1 MACGTFRDQGWK
13 PCPLYWQAD
22 SYTTRP
28 PGKSLCWWMLK
39 WLLPVQWAS
48 LIVPRLHWN
57 PCPRDLVRNRSHR
70 SRGWGCRRRDAQC
83 PLPSCQLGI
92 IYRDLKLENVLLD
105 SEGHI
110 VLTDFGL
117 SKEFLTEEVSEG
129 GLSLLNPGCSSMP
142 GSAFLGGVQ

>member
-1 MACGTFRDQGWK
+1 MGG
-13 PCPLYWQAD
+13 
-22 SYTTRP
+22 
-28 PGKSLCWWMLK
+28 
-39 WLLPVQWAS
+39 
-48 LIVPRLHWN
+48 
-57 PCPRDLVRNRSHR
+57 
-70 SRGWGCRRRDAQC
+70 GCRGRDPQR

-129 GLSLLNPGCSSMP
+129 RSQPP
-142 GSAFLGGVQ
+142 EPPTQAFPSWLQLHAWLCISGGVQ

>member
-1 MACGTFRDQGWK
+1 MA
-13 PCPLYWQAD
+13 
-22 SYTTRP
+22 S
-28 PGKSLCWWMLK
+28 
-39 WLLPVQWAS
+39 PVQWAS
-48 LIVPRLHWN
+48 LILPPTPLEI
-57 PCPRDLVRNRSHR
+57 PCPRDLVQNRSCR
-70 SRGWGCRRRDAQC
+70 SWGWGCQRRDPQR

-129 GLSLLNPGCSSMP
+129 WSQPPEPPYTGLPIPAPAPRLAL
-142 GSAFLGGVQ
+142 Q